1 MAGLWHRGLDTS
13 SAVLLRSTLQTL
25 PAVSLA
31 TCAPVVQFAGAA
43 FPGWMLCL
51 LVGVLLTVAAR
62 FALAALGLEAH
73 LRPLALVY
81 FSLVLT
87 FAFATWLLCFVPR

>member
-1 MAGLWHRGLDTS
+1 MLRC
-13 SAVLLRSTLQTL
+13 AVPTL
-25 PAVSLA
+25 PAVFLA
-31 TCAPVVQFAGAA
+31 SCAPVVQFAGAA
-43 FPGWMLCL
+43 FPGWMVCL

-87 FAFATWLLCFVPR
+87 FSFATWLLYFVPR

>member
-1 MAGLWHRGLDTS
+1 M
-13 SAVLLRSTLQTL
+13 LRSTLQTL
-25 PAVSLA
+25 PAVSVA
-31 TCAPVVQFAGAA
+31 SCAPVVQFAGAS
-43 FPGWMLCL
+43 FPGWMLCV

-73 LRPLALVY
+73 LRPLPLVY